1 MNAPNSSS
9 NALSI
14 RETTGL
20 VEGKGVSAEDTIKDD
35 CVACSS
41 GLMCRSPSIGFKN
54 CKKASDKC
62 CSCLAMSRCLGN
74 IAARGAH
81 GDTRHSGQAL
91 PWLQERE
98 SIRRFEVS
106 LIPQSDC
113 GPVQGA
119 GRGR

>member
-54 CKKASDKC
+54 CKKAPDKC
-62 CSCLAMSRCLGN
+62 CSRLAMSRRLGN

-81 GDTRHSGQAL
+81 GDTRHSGQAVATTT
-91 PWLQERE
+91 R
-98 SIRRFEVS
+98 ICKTV
-106 LIPQSDC
+106 
-113 GPVQGA
+113 
-119 GRGR
+119 